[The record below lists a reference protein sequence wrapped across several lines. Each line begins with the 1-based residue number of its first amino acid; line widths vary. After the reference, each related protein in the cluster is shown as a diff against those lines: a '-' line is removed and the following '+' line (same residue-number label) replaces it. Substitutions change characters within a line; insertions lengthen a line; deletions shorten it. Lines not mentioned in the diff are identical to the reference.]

1 MSIPQPS
8 EPAFLADTASSSSAK
23 PRSRSLRL
31 AIAAGI
37 LVLAIIAVALYYALT
52 GFFNANGTWY
62 GPMRVT
68 SGIASV
74 SIETYMDVSTF
85 FTGSI
90 SGKGTFCL
98 PLPFNN
104 LSTFDYSLSG
114 DRTFTLPGQDNQRP
128 ITITAQYTVPLILGF
143 TLPIG
148 PSLQMHGNVADNT
161 LHLTGGN
168 STVATV
174 LDMKHGTKADFTAAC
189 HALSPLG

>member
-1 MSIPQPS
+1 MSMLQPS
-8 EPAFLADTASSSSAK
+8 EPASLRDVAPSSSTK
-23 PRSRSLRL
+23 RRSVRL
-31 AIAAGI
+31 AIVGGI

-68 SGIASV
+68 SGIAAV

-90 SGKGTFCL
+90 SGKGTFCI

-104 LSTFDYSLSG
+104 PSTFDYSLSG
-114 DRTFTLPGQDNQRP
+114 SRAFTLPGRDDPRP
-128 ITITAQYTVPLILGF
+128 ITIIAQYTVPLILGF

-148 PSLQMHGNVADNT
+148 PSLQMHGNVANNAF
-161 LHLTGGN
+161 HLTGGN
-168 STVATV
+168 STVAAM
-174 LDMKHGTKADFTAAC
+174 LDMKHGSKADFTAAC